1 MRNGR
6 QGRHESQVIEPT
18 VEVPRRTGGHVVGH
32 ILSFIG
38 VTLLCVVLILFG
50 VIFVM
55 ERGNSP
61 TLTRMF
67 VSSMRETSALRWIAP
82 LFLTEDELAGYL
94 LTNTGDVET
103 EEVNTSLIRVADARA
118 ISNAEENVEVVD
130 IAFGNARGKM
140 LIVKDRKSV
149 ILGTS
154 GAFGRDPGL
163 LLTDMVAK
171 YDGVGGINA
180 GGFVD
185 NNGLGNGG
193 TPQGLVIEDGQ
204 LIYGNPDVRYAVV
217 GLDNDGIL
225 IVGNMRGK
233 EALAKG
239 VRWGVSFT
247 THDGVASSLIIN
259 GQVQTQDLG
268 AGINP
273 RTAIGQREDGTL
285 LLLCLDGRSFDTFG
299 ATVEDVCNI
308 MLQYG
313 AINAGNLDG
322 GSSSTMVYNGEIINN
337 CASVTGPR
345 RIPTGFI
352 VLKEAY
358 GDGQA

>member
-1 MRNGR
+1 MQQTQPN
-6 QGRHESQVIEPT
+6 SQQIYT
-18 VEVPRRTGGHVVGH
+18 ADMAAHRVPGHVVGH

-50 VIFVM
+50 IIFVM

-82 LFLTEDELAGYL
+82 LFLTADELDSYL

-103 EEVNTSLIRVADARA
+103 EEVNTSLIRVAEARA
-118 ISNAEENVEVVD
+118 ISNAEENVEVVN
-130 IAFGNARGKM
+130 IAYGNCKGKM
-140 LIVKDRKSV
+140 LIVRDSKSV

-154 GAFGRDPGL
+154 GEFGRESGL

-193 TPQGLVIEDGQ
+193 TPQGLVIADGK
-204 LIYGNPDVRYAVV
+204 LVYGSPDARYAVV
-217 GLDNDGIL
+217 GLDGNGVL
-225 IVGNMRGK
+225 IVGNMKGS

-239 VRWGVSFT
+239 VRWAVSFT

-268 AGINP
+268 AGVNP

-285 LLLCLDGRSFDTFG
+285 LLLCLDGRSIDTFG

-313 AINAGNLDG
+313 AVNAGNLDG
-322 GSSSTMVYNGEIINN
+322 GSSSTMVYGGEIINN

-358 GDGQA
+358 GNGDA

>member
-1 MRNGR
+1 MDNGR
-6 QGRHESQVIEPT
+6 HQLEATPAE
-18 VEVPRRTGGHVVGH
+18 PRRLPGVGVLGRV
-32 ILSFIG
+32 LSFLG
-38 VTLLCVVLILFG
+38 VTLLCIVLTLFG

-82 LFLTEDELAGYL
+82 LFLTDSELDSYL
-94 LTNTGDVET
+94 LTNTGDMET

-118 ISNAEENVEVVD
+118 ISDAEENVEVID
-130 IAFGNARGKM
+130 IAYGNCKGKM
-140 LIVKDRKSV
+140 LLVRDRKSV

-163 LLTDMVAK
+163 LLTDMVLK

-204 LIYGNPDVRYAVV
+204 IVYGNPSVRYSVV

-225 IVGNMRGK
+225 IVGNMRGS
-233 EALAKG
+233 EAIKKG

-268 AGINP
+268 AGVNP

-285 LLLCLDGRSFDTFG
+285 LLLCLDGRSVDTFG

-322 GSSSTMVYNGEIINN
+322 GSSSTMVYGGEIINN

>member
-1 MRNGR
+1 MEN
-6 QGRHESQVIEPT
+6 ESYPSETPVAESASRPD
-18 VEVPRRTGGHVVGH
+18 GH
-32 ILSFIG
+32 IVGRVLSFLG
-38 VTLLCVVLILFG
+38 VTLLCVVLTLFG

-82 LFLTEDELAGYL
+82 LFLTDDELDSYL
-94 LTNTGDVET
+94 LTNTGDVQT

-118 ISNAEENVEVVD
+118 ISDAGENVEVID
-130 IAFGNARGKM
+130 IAYGNCKGK
-140 LIVKDRKSV
+140 LLLVRDRKSV

-154 GAFGRDPGL
+154 GEFGRDPGL

-171 YDGVGGINA
+171 YDGIGGINA

-204 LIYGNPDVRYAVV
+204 LIYGNPSVRYAVV
-217 GLDNDGIL
+217 GLDADGIL
-225 IVGNMRGK
+225 IVGNMRGS
-233 EALAKG
+233 EALEKG

-268 AGINP
+268 AGVNP

-313 AINAGNLDG
+313 AVNAGNLDG
-322 GSSSTMVYNGEIINN
+322 GSSSTMVYGGEIINN

-358 GDGQA
+358 GDGEA